1 MASER
6 YTLTGATW
14 TNVGTGPA
22 TVQLLSDQ
30 VPVMLVCA
38 TSAPTGADGM
48 VLVNQGDS
56 HTFQLADAIWAQVVN
71 AASSAVVA
79 VQPE

>member
-6 YTLTGATW
+6 TTITGATW
-14 TNVGTGPA
+14 TQVGTGPA
-22 TVQLLSDQ
+22 TVQLIS
-30 VPVMLVCA
+30 VGTPVMLVCA
-38 TSAPTGADGM
+38 TSSPTGNDGM

-56 HTFQLADAIWAQVVN
+56 HTFQLADAIWAQVMN
-71 AASSAVVA
+71 PSSSATVA